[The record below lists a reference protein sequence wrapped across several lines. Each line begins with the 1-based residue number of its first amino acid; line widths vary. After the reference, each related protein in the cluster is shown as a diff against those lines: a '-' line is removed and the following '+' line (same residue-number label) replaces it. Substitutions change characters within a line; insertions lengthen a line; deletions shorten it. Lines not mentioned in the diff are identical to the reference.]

1 MFDTIAPLAADLLPF
16 ILVGFA
22 AQIIDGALGMAFG
35 VITQTMLVSVMGLPP
50 ATASASV
57 HLVELFTTGTS
68 GASHLWRK
76 NVNWPLFWR
85 LVPAGVVAGV
95 LGAYVLSSVDASAA
109 KPFVMVYLAAIG
121 IFLFYKAIFFG
132 RWPRFKDPR
141 YTRPLAFV
149 GGFLDSAGGGGW
161 GPVVTSNLL
170 VQGADPRTTIG
181 TVNSAEFLLTLAVSI
196 TFLVTLGFSAFS
208 EAVVGLII
216 GGVIAAPIGAVLTSR
231 VNARWL
237 LFMVAVVLTATSIF
251 SITKAWFF

>member
-1 MFDTIAPLAADLLPF
+1 MLDAIAPLAADLLPF

-35 VITQTMLVSVMGLPP
+35 VITQTTLVSLMGLPP

-57 HLVELFTTGTS
+57 HLVEVFTTGTS

-76 NVNWPLFWR
+76 NIDWPLFWR
-85 LVPAGVVAGV
+85 LVPAGVTAGV

-109 KPFVMVYLAAIG
+109 KPFVMIYLAAIG
-121 IFLFYKAIFFG
+121 LFLFYKAIFFG

-141 YTRPLAFV
+141 FTRPLAFI

-170 VQGADPRTTIG
+170 VQGGDPRTMIG
-181 TVNSAEFLLTLAVSI
+181 TVNTAEFLLTLAVSV
-196 TFLVTLGFSAFS
+196 TFLITLGASAFS
-208 EAVVGLII
+208 EAVIGLII
-216 GGVIAAPIGAVLTSR
+216 GGVVAAPIGAILASR
-231 VNARWL
+231 INARAL
-237 LFMVAVVLTATSIF
+237 LFMVATVLTATSLFAVVRHWLI
-251 SITKAWFF
+251 